1 MHGVRRDGAE
11 EVVVQAGEGRGR
23 GAGGNHRHF
32 GGRDLLV
39 GVLDHGAGRRTDHD
53 GRVLGKHRLRGRRV
67 LVGMIRVGRIGGRD
81 FDVFAEHAA
90 SRVDVFLREL
100 HGGDVGGA
108 EVRHGTGQREQ
119 AGRHERIGFRA
130 AGRAGRS
137 RIGRAG
143 RAAAGEQHRHRRC
156 GCGNRNS
163 CFSKILLGSESTHRK
178 LLSCC
183 ARLLADDVTRS
194 ARHRT
199 GYGRKLAC
207 CLC

>member
-1 MHGVRRDGAE
+1 MV
-11 EVVVQAGEGRGR
+11 
-23 GAGGNHRHF
+23 
-32 GGRDLLV
+32 
-39 GVLDHGAGRRTDHD
+39 
-53 GRVLGKHRLRGRRV
+53 
-67 LVGMIRVGRIGGRD
+67 RVGRVGGRD

-143 RAAAGEQHRHRRC
+143 RTAAGERHDCGGHHGGGCDGQFPHALHVDLLHLNHR
-156 GCGNRNS
+156 
-163 CFSKILLGSESTHRK
+163 F
-178 LLSCC
+178 LSWL
-183 ARLLADDVTRS
+183 R
-194 ARHRT
+194 
-199 GYGRKLAC
+199 
-207 CLC
+207 